1 MRGNHAI
8 EIFSLYH
15 TYKLDRSSYAISYID
30 AACPAVVSL
39 LLRASFLLPRL
50 ASRPTPANRVPYFS
64 RYLAARE

>member
-15 TYKLDRSSYAISYID
+15 TYKLDRSSYAISYI
-30 AACPAVVSL
+30 ACPAVVSL